1 MNRDEAPVAFS
12 VAISG
17 RNPSASAC
25 NGCIILDGS
34 RPLTVDAPAERV
46 DARKPIAHPYKLRM
60 GLTCASARGLS
71 TLSPALAWRAV
82 WANRGIGSIGDL
94 PIFFFYY
101 VRAEEAEAALQFLQL
116 LARHC
121 IIGGLVGEVAW
132 PLRHDFPIVSVSP
145 CVRLPFFGPGTRRS
159 AGFGLPGDSFGKKFG
174 EEVVVVGFELLYV
187 WFRMAFGVEVVGVEL
202 ANPLQHGGVL
212 VVH

>member
-1 MNRDEAPVAFS
+1 MNRDEAPGAFS

-60 GLTCASARGLS
+60 GLLAPAPEDLPRRHQLLQDARCGQIEESA
-71 TLSPALAWRAV
+71 A
-82 WANRGIGSIGDL
+82 IGDL

-132 PLRHDFPIVSVSP
+132 PLRHDFPLVSVSP
-145 CVRLPFFGPGTRRS
+145 CVRLPFFGPGTRRG
-159 AGFGLPGDSFGKKFG
+159 AGFGLPGDFFGEKFG

-187 WFRMAFGVEVVGVEL
+187 WFGMALGVEVVGVEL

-212 VVH
+212 VVL